1 MNKMKFEDLNETMS
15 EEELAKM
22 IAETVWMAD
31 RPRTW
36 YEWFLAT
43 FITNGWK

>member
-1 MNKMKFEDLNETMS
+1 MKFQDANEVMS

-22 IAETVWMAD
+22 IAETMLMAD

-36 YEWFLAT
+36 YEWFIST
-43 FITNGWK
+43 FFNWN